1 MVAPDCDNSKMRK
14 EAAKALE
21 EMAKEAKN
29 LGYELAIN
37 SAYRSYADQKKT
49 YDDYFKKYDA
59 ITAASL
65 VALPGA
71 SEHQTGLSVDLT
83 STSVI
88 QKKAKGD
95 VAVFGD
101 SEEGKWVEKNAYR
114 FGFVLRFPLD
124 KSNITGIRN
133 EPWHF
138 RYVGKEAAKT
148 MHDNNWLLEEYCL
161 YEGIIPQIKENK

>member
-1 MVAPDCDNSKMRK
+1 MPKDLVQPNIPVAPDCDNSKMRK

-95 VAVFGD
+95 VAVLVIV
-101 SEEGKWVEKNAYR
+101 K
-114 FGFVLRFPLD
+114 
-124 KSNITGIRN
+124 
-133 EPWHF
+133 
-138 RYVGKEAAKT
+138 
-148 MHDNNWLLEEYCL
+148 
-161 YEGIIPQIKENK
+161 KENGLKRMLIVLVLSYVSHLINQILLGLEMNHGI